1 MRFTFILIFGL
12 AFLISFSWLIINFS
26 KKLSLFSPKKHLGT
40 IGFPGIAGMTLAVLL
55 IVPVT
60 SHAWFFSSASAQSD
74 PENQSVLSTDSAQN
88 MPLLSAGVA
97 MMSDLKPVDVEA
109 DIQIADGEAIVA
121 DMGSSGTLADLVD
134 IPTTDKISTYIVQ
147 PGDTVAKVAAKFGVS
162 ENTVRWANGL
172 GKKDV
177 LQREQNLVILP
188 ITGVKHKV
196 QKGETIA
203 SIAKKYKA
211 DAADIADYNNLD
223 IADGLTA
230 GDTIIVPD
238 GEIIITQTVTDKKTG
253 KTKTV
258 TLTGTGLKGGVSVSR
273 GYYIRPVV
281 LGDGVQK
288 TQGFHTRYNAVDI
301 GAPKGTPIH
310 AMADGVVIV
319 AKPSGWNGGYGGL
332 TIISHPN
339 GSQTLYAHQSRVDV
353 VVGQHVSQGEV
364 IGGVGNTGLVHGRT
378 GLHLHFEIRGVYPT
392 PVLY

>member
-1 MRFTFILIFGL
+1 M
-12 AFLISFSWLIINFS
+12 ISFSWLIIKFS
-26 KKLSLFSPKKHLGT
+26 KKLSLFLQKKHLLSISLPIVTGAILVT
-40 IGFPGIAGMTLAVLL
+40 ICVSPKIT
-55 IVPVT
+55 
-60 SHAWFFSSASAQSD
+60 HAWFFSAASAQTD
-74 PENQSVLSTDSAQN
+74 QAYQSATNSNSAQN
-88 MPLLSAGVA
+88 MPLLSAEVA
-97 MMSDLKPVDVEA
+97 MMADLKPVDPEA

-121 DMGSSGTLADLVD
+121 DMGSSGTLADMVD

-147 PGDTVAKVAAKFGVS
+147 PGDTVAKVAARFGVS

-172 GKKDV
+172 SKKDV
-177 LQREQNLVILP
+177 LQRGQNLVILP
-188 ITGVKHKV
+188 ITGVKHKI
-196 QKGETIA
+196 QKGETIT

-211 DAADIADYNNLD
+211 DPSDIADYNNLD
-223 IADGLTA
+223 INDSLTV
-230 GDTIIVPD
+230 GDTLIVPD

-253 KTKTV
+253 KKKTI
-258 TLTGTGLKGGVSVSR
+258 TLTGTGLKGGVAVSK
-273 GYYIRPVV
+273 GYYIRPVT
-281 LGDGVQK
+281 LGEGVQK

-332 TIISHPN
+332 TIIAHPN
-339 GSQTLYAHQSRVDV
+339 GSQTLYAHQSRIDV
-353 VVGQHVSQGEV
+353 VVGQHVTQGEV